1 MPDLNTLLERADRAA
16 SQVPLPS
23 DGLER
28 LRVRRDRKHR
38 NQRIAAGVTGIAV
51 FVAAIVSVGVAA
63 RDGDQR
69 PATTGTTLPS
79 AVSDEPPLA
88 GPDYERVL
96 GTDRPDYVLDLET
109 GAETPLPEAIIRSLG
124 DWRPSW
130 SGRYAASPDGST
142 LAYVAPG
149 DDGRFQIFIANL
161 DGSGIRQL
169 TLDPLAAISPAWSP
183 DATEIAYHGTSGGVQ
198 GVHGLFVVEV
208 ATGQAT
214 KVIDVLP
221 SWDAV
226 PTFTPDGSSLL
237 YSEGGEVRIVPVAGG
252 TSTVLF
258 GHGRGGMGNAEGGS
272 MSPDGSLV
280 TMMGHEIRGPGAQR
294 FVANA
299 DGTGL
304 RSLQVPPGTGP
315 WSIMASTPAGTWSPD
330 GTRIVCQGFDHA
342 GSGPLLVVEIVTG
355 QATKVAEGRM
365 AIWLGDHSL
374 LVEP

>member
-142 LAYVAPG
+142 LAYVAPD

-161 DGSGIRQL
+161 DGSGSVSSR
-169 TLDPLAAISPAWSP
+169 W
-183 DATEIAYHGTSGGVQ
+183 
-198 GVHGLFVVEV
+198 
-208 ATGQAT
+208 
-214 KVIDVLP
+214 
-221 SWDAV
+221 
-226 PTFTPDGSSLL
+226 TPWPRS
-237 YSEGGEVRIVPVAGG
+237 R
-252 TSTVLF
+252 
-258 GHGRGGMGNAEGGS
+258 R
-272 MSPDGSLV
+272 
-280 TMMGHEIRGPGAQR
+280 RGPR
-294 FVANA
+294 MRR
-299 DGTGL
+299 
-304 RSLQVPPGTGP
+304 RSPTTALAEECREPTASSSWKSPPGKP
-315 WSIMASTPAGTWSPD
+315 
-330 GTRIVCQGFDHA
+330 R
-342 GSGPLLVVEIVTG
+342 
-355 QATKVAEGRM
+355 R
-365 AIWLGDHSL
+365 
-374 LVEP
+374 